1 VPGRSHNDGIETVF
15 VLKIKG
21 GRVPPLAF
29 SEKGDGRKMVWLSQ
43 IPAVEQWL
51 ETLLSLE
58 LTIQQDN

>member
-1 VPGRSHNDGIETVF
+1 